1 MNHFVEHGPVQRTGV
16 GKDLWYH
23 QIYEFML
30 SIHKTSNKMMFGGQL
45 LKSFFRNLRIIFF
58 YLTNC
63 PNSLQTVEKSSSD
76 TDIRNIAYQKV
87 QEL

>member
-1 MNHFVEHGPVQRTGV
+1 MSLVQRTGV

-45 LKSFFRNLRIIFF
+45 LKTFFFEIFERIFF
-58 YLTNC
+58 LFDQLSKFTSNC
-63 PNSLQTVEKSSSD
+63 KKSSSD
-76 TDIRNIAYQKV
+76 SDIRNIPYQKV
-87 QEL
+87 QEM